1 MSFPNTL
8 SIEMPILQE
17 LAATG
22 GEDDVRFL
30 YDRLE
35 AYFPQLSAD
44 EAARIKSGESK
55 IWRRFAQKAGK
66 SLDEKNYIRRER
78 GIWKITEKGQKMVE
92 AENHGFVL
100 NQLKEEPLS
109 HTNIQNKLVEIGQT
123 LGFYAETEFEFYDV
137 IWRESPKSQRI
148 SHVFEVQSKGNIDSA
163 FAKLKR
169 AYQAQRSKPFLI
181 LSTESDTRRA
191 QKSLS
196 SEFSDIQEALTILS
210 FPEIKKIH
218 ENLNAIADFLPAF
231 LRI

>member
-1 MSFPNTL
+1 MSFPNTS

-30 YDRLE
+30 YERLE

-44 EAARIKSGESK
+44 EIAGIKSGESRT
-55 IWRRFAQKAGK
+55 WRRFVQKAGK
-66 SLDEKNYIRRER
+66 SLDEKNFIRRDR
-78 GIWKITEKGQKMVE
+78 GVWRITEKGQNIVKT
-92 AENHGFVL
+92 ENQGFVL

-109 HTNIQNKLVEIGQT
+109 HTDIQKKLVEIGET
-123 LGFYAETEFEFYDV
+123 LGFYAQTEFEYYDV
-137 IWRESPKSQRI
+137 IWRETQKSQRI
-148 SHVFEVQSKGNIDSA
+148 SHVFEVQRKGNIDSA
-163 FAKLKR
+163 FAKLNR

-191 QKSLS
+191 LQSVNR
-196 SEFSDIQEALTILS
+196 EFLDIQEALIILS

-218 ENLNAIADFLPAF
+218 ENLNAIADILPVF
-231 LRI
+231 LRV